1 MSVILYTRVSTEE
14 QSSKGLSL
22 DSQSRRLHDY
32 AVSNSL
38 CVVGEFSDPGK
49 SGKNLKRPGLQNALR
64 MLREGQADTLVVTK
78 LDRLTR
84 SVRDWSSLSHSFFD
98 KGKNVISLS
107 EQIDMSTASGWFAT
121 LMFVGLAEMERRQVS
136 ERVTVQSNDRKK
148 SGLRYCR
155 SVYGYRTES
164 FLTGDKEDFRLIP
177 CEDEQHVIQTMLD
190 GLNRGL
196 SFAGVAESLNNR
208 GIKPPRGEQWYP
220 MTVKRIVDR
229 QTEMVQ

>member
-1 MSVILYTRVSTEE
+1 MNLILYTRVSTED
-14 QSSKGLSL
+14 QTKGLSL
-22 DSQSRRLHDY
+22 DSQIRRLREY
-32 AVSNSL
+32 CVSQNHTIVS
-38 CVVGEFSDPGK
+38 EESDPGK

-64 MLREGQADTLVVTK
+64 MLREGQADGIVVVK

-84 SVRDWSSLSHSFFD
+84 SVGDWSKLQREYFD
-98 KGKNVISLS
+98 KGKSVISLS
-107 EQIDMSTASGWFAT
+107 EQIDLSTAAGWFAC
-121 LMFVGLAEMERRQVS
+121 LMFIGLAEMERRQTS
-136 ERVTVQSNDRKK
+136 ERVQTQNNERKK

-196 SFAGVAESLNNR
+196 SFAGVAEMLNDR
-208 GIKPPRGEQWYP
+208 GVKPPRGEQWYP